1 MKREILF
8 RGKDKATNQW
18 VYGDYTHNEGL
29 NTHYISRNV
38 NNISRKVWEVDPDS
52 IGQYTGFKD
61 KNGNKIFEGDIV
73 HIKGDGFGGAKVGVD
88 YHRVITFHDGT
99 FCLSLC
105 GCKYDTHTGIYEHN
119 GSLSIENWD
128 VIGNVVD
135 TPELMK

>member
-29 NTHYISRNV
+29 NTHYMSRNV
-38 NNISRKVWEVDPDS
+38 NNISRKVWEVDPES

>member
-8 RGKDKATNQW
+8 RGKDKATKKW

-29 NTHYISRNV
+29 NTHYMSRNV
-38 NNISRKVWEVDPDS
+38 NNISRKVWEVDPES

>member
-1 MKREILF
+1 MRREILF
-8 RGKDKATNQW
+8 RGKDKVTKKW
-18 VYGDYTHNEGL
+18 MYGDYTHNEGL

-38 NNISRKVWEVDPDS
+38 NNTSRKAWEVDPDT
-52 IGQYTGFKD
+52 IGQYTEFKD
-61 KNGNKIFEGDIV
+61 KNGKKIFEGDIV

>member
-8 RGKDKATNQW
+8 RGKDKSTNQW

-38 NNISRKVWEVDPDS
+38 NNISRKVWEVDPES

>member
-8 RGKDKATNQW
+8 RGKDKVTKRW

-38 NNISRKVWEVDPDS
+38 NNISRKVWEVDPES